1 VLGPLVAARPGLRVP
16 GAAAPHELVARA
28 VLGQQVSVV
37 GARTL
42 AGRLVERYGTPLE
55 QPDGALTRRFPS
67 AAELA
72 DVADDALAMPAR
84 RRDTFRT
91 VMRLIADGDLDL
103 SPGADRTVARR
114 DLMAVAG
121 IGPWTAEYVA
131 MRALG
136 DPDAW
141 PVTDLGV
148 RHALA
153 ALGADPSAAERW
165 RPWRSY
171 ATFHLWSTL

>member
-1 VLGPLVAARPGLRVP
+1 MP
-16 GAAAPHELVARA
+16 GAAASHELVARA
-28 VLGQQVSVV
+28 VLGQQVSVA

-42 AGRLVERYGTPLE
+42 AGRLVARYGTPLE
-55 QPDGALTRRFPS
+55 QPDGGLTHRFPT
-67 AAELA
+67 AAALA
-72 DVADDALAMPAR
+72 GAADTDLAMPVR

-91 VMRLIADGDLDL
+91 VMALLAGGELDL
-103 SPGADRTVARR
+103 SPGADRAVARR

-153 ALGADPSAAERW
+153 ALGADTSAAERW

>member
-1 VLGPLVAARPGLRVP
+1 
-16 GAAAPHELVARA
+16 

-42 AGRLVERYGTPLE
+42 AGRLVARCGTPLE
-55 QPDGALTRRFPS
+55 HLDGNLTHRFPS
-67 AAELA
+67 AAALA
-72 DVADDALAMPAR
+72 DVADADLAMPAR

-91 VMRLIADGDLDL
+91 VMRLLADDRLDL
-103 SPGADRTVARR
+103 SPGADRVAARR
-114 DLMAVAG
+114 DLEAIPG

-141 PVTDLGV
+141 PGTDLGV
-148 RHALA
+148 RHALT
-153 ALGADPSAAERW
+153 ALGADSSAAERW

>member
-1 VLGPLVAARPGLRVP
+1 M
-16 GAAAPHELVARA
+16 
-28 VLGQQVSVV
+28 V

-42 AGRLVERYGTPLE
+42 AGRLVERYGAPLK
-55 QPDGALTRRFPS
+55 QPDGELTHRFPS
-67 AAELA
+67 AAALA
-72 DVADDALAMPAR
+72 DTADVDLAMPGR

-91 VMRLIADGDLDL
+91 VMRLLADGDLDL
-103 SPGADRTVARR
+103 SPGADRVAARR
-114 DLMAVAG
+114 DLQAVAG

-141 PVTDLGV
+141 PGTDLGV
-148 RHALA
+148 KHALA